1 MGFIDKARGAAGTTI
16 GCVGII
22 LWFISGL
29 VCFVWALYVMFE
41 VFGVWTIFVGLFFFP
56 ITYIASIFIVWFSTG
71 VFPIILLIPYV
82 ISFIG
87 LALAAIGGKISG
99 EDI

>member
-1 MGFIDKARGAAGTTI
+1 MINPRLTQDLASVTTI
-16 GCVGII
+16 EVLISKMIFGI
-22 LWFISGL
+22 
-29 VCFVWALYVMFE
+29 
-41 VFGVWTIFVGLFFFP
+41 WTIFVGLFLLP

-71 VFPIILLIPYV
+71 IFPIILLIPYV

-99 EDI
+99 ENI